1 MCLPAM
7 IQAKFRKYII
17 NDIKSRQNLGSRQGW
32 KISDDVQIQLSFAQ
46 ANVDQKYF
54 KVYSQLRQLL
64 PSLFYRFNH
73 RSCVVRYCPHSNSVI
88 SQ

>member
-7 IQAKFRKYII
+7 IQAEFRKYII

-54 KVYSQLRQLL
+54 KAILNSSSCYRAFSTAMTIEVVLL
-64 PSLFYRFNH
+64 DITSFLA
-73 RSCVVRYCPHSNSVI
+73 
-88 SQ
+88 

>member
-54 KVYSQLRQLL
+54 KVYSQLRQFTMAKMTLKKG
-64 PSLFYRFNH
+64 SHKFE
-73 RSCVVRYCPHSNSVI
+73 I
-88 SQ
+88 K